1 MKISGREKRPER
13 MVSEY
18 IAPLGAG
25 QQRSVQL
32 RLSCRGKPKMTI
44 SETLAIEIVVNY
56 RDIFKDREMKL
67 EYVVDPQTQV
77 LRRFEQVKVTFPP
90 A

>member
-1 MKISGREKRPER
+1 
-13 MVSEY
+13 
-18 IAPLGAG
+18 
-25 QQRSVQL
+25 
-32 RLSCRGKPKMTI
+32 MTI